1 MSGITSEI
9 QQKIDG
15 VKTLDDVKT
24 LFNETAPED
33 RYAMMKQLKFK
44 VMEIMSEEVEKGLLT
59 EGQYLSQCD
68 TLNRIYP

>member
-24 LFNETAPED
+24 LFNETAEED
-33 RYAMMKQLKFK
+33 RYAMMKHLKFK

-59 EGQYLSQCD
+59 EGQYLSQCNH
-68 TLNRIYP
+68 LRQIYP